1 MAKTDLAIDD
11 PIVVAE
17 LQKKQIA
24 VNKKNETVL
33 PETNQPEPIQARLK
47 KISIELTAP
56 QEARLIREAD
66 SRQMTAKQFLQELVN
81 ERLTTNVGAA
91 FITGP
96 SYAKGPRV
104 TGPTNNFNVSY

>member
-1 MAKTDLAIDD
+1 MKTELAIDD
-11 PIVVAE
+11 PLVINE
-17 LQKKQIA
+17 LKKKQIA
-24 VNKKNETVL
+24 ANKENKTVL
-33 PETNQPEPIQARLK
+33 PETNEPEPIQIKLK

-96 SYAKGPRV
+96 SYARGPKV
-104 TGPTNNFNVSY
+104 VGPTNNFGVSY

>member
-1 MAKTDLAIDD
+1 MKTDLAIDD

-17 LQKKQIA
+17 LKKKQIGA
-24 VNKKNETVL
+24 NKKNETSL
-33 PETNQPEPIQARLK
+33 PETNQPEPIQAKLK
-47 KISIELTAP
+47 KVYVELSAQ

-66 SRQMTAKQFLQELVN
+66 SRQMTARQFLQELVN

-96 SYAKGPRV
+96 SYAKGPKV
-104 TGPTNNFNVSY
+104 TGPSNNFGVAY